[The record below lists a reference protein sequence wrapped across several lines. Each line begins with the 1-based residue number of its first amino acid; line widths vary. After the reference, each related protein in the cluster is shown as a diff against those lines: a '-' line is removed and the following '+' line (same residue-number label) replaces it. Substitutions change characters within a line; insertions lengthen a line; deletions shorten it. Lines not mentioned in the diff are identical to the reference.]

1 MLKNPASRY
10 LPFPAVELP
19 ERQWPSRQLSQAPVW
34 LSTDLRDG
42 NQALFEPMNRERKLR
57 LFHELVRIGFKE
69 IEVGFPSAS
78 QTDYGIVRHLIDNG
92 LIPDDVTPMVIT
104 QLRED
109 LIRATVDSVAGA
121 RRAIVH
127 FYNAIAPAWREIV
140 FGMQVP
146 EIIAMVEHHIALLR
160 ELTDAHPETEWVL
173 QYSPETF
180 CMAELDVSLAVCNAA
195 IRAWDAGPARPMI
208 INLPTTVEVSTAN
221 VFADQIEWMHRR
233 LERREHIVLSVH
245 PHNDRGT
252 GVACAEQALLAGAQR
267 VEGCLFGNGERS
279 GNLDVVTLALNLYTQ
294 GIAPGLDFSDIAA
307 VARIAEECTALPIH
321 PRHPYVGDLVFT
333 AFSGS
338 HQDAIAKGFAAQRP
352 DAPWRVPYLPI
363 DPQDLGRTYDSI
375 VRVNS
380 QSGKGGIAFLLQR
393 DHGVTMP
400 RRMQV
405 EFSAVVQKQA
415 DACEAE
421 LASDDLWKLFE
432 ATYLAP
438 LQLPWHYRSHH
449 LFDSAQGQGIALEV
463 VRPDGLRLQLYGEG
477 SGPIDAVAAALG
489 QHLGVALRID
499 HYEERSLGQGAGA
512 MALAIV
518 EAALPGVAG
527 TRFGAGRH
535 ANIVTA
541 SILAVLHA
549 AGRLVAAQP
558 ESRRVPA
565 QA

>member
-1 MLKNPASRY
+1 MHPHPASKYRS
-10 LPFPAVELP
+10 FPAIDLP
-19 ERQWPSRQLSQAPVW
+19 GRQWPSRQLAQAPVW

-78 QTDYGIVRHLIDNG
+78 QTDDSIVRHLIGEG
-92 LIPDDVTPMVIT
+92 LIPEDVTPMVIT

-109 LIRATVDSVAGA
+109 LIRATVDSVRGA
-121 RRAIVH
+121 RRVIVH

-140 FGMQVP
+140 FGMDVP
-146 EIIAMVEHHIALLR
+146 AIIAMVERHIALLR
-160 ELTDAHPETEWVL
+160 ELTAAHPETEWVL

-180 CMAELDVSLAVCNAA
+180 CMAELEVSLAVCNAA

-380 QSGKGGIAFLLQR
+380 QSGKGGIAFLLER
-393 DHGVTMP
+393 DHGVRMP

-405 EFSAVVQKQA
+405 EFSAVVQRQA
-415 DACEAE
+415 DASEAE
-421 LASDDLWKLFE
+421 LASEDLWNLFE
-432 ATYLAP
+432 ATYLDP
-438 LQLPWHYRSHH
+438 RDLPWQYLGHQLHG
-449 LFDSAQGQGIALEV
+449 SARGQGVTLDVAYAGG
-463 VRPDGLRLQLYGEG
+463 DRLQLHGEG
-477 SGPIDAVAAALG
+477 SGPIEAVAAAIG
-489 QHLGVALRID
+489 QHLGRTLRID

-512 MALAIV
+512 TALAMV

-541 SILAVLHA
+541 SILAVLQA
-549 AGRLVAAQP
+549 AGRLAVAARQA
-558 ESRRVPA
+558 A
-565 QA
+565 QDRG

>member
-10 LPFPAVELP
+10 LPFPAIDLP

-92 LIPDDVTPMVIT
+92 LIPGDVTPMVIT

-146 EIIAMVEHHIALLR
+146 EIIAMVEHHIALLH

>member
-1 MLKNPASRY
+1 MLKDPSTRY
-10 LPFPAVELP
+10 RALPGIDLP
-19 ERQWPSRQLSQAPVW
+19 GRQWPSRVLTQAPIW

-78 QTDYGIVRHLIDNG
+78 RTDYEIVRHLIDAG
-92 LIPDDVTPMVIT
+92 LIPEDVTPMVIT

-109 LIRATVDSVAGA
+109 LIEATVRSVAGA
-121 RRAIVH
+121 RRVIVH

-140 FGMQVP
+140 FGMTVP
-146 EIIAMVEHHIALLR
+146 QIVAMVEHHIGLLR
-160 ELTDAHPETEWVL
+160 TLTAAHPETEWVL

-195 IRAWDAGPARPMI
+195 IRAWDAGPQRPMI
-208 INLPTTVEVSTAN
+208 VNLPTTVEVSTPN
-221 VFADQIEWMHRR
+221 IFADQIEWMDRR

-252 GVACAEQALLAGAQR
+252 GVACAEQAMLAGAQR

-338 HQDAIAKGFAAQRP
+338 HQDAIAKGFAAQDP
-352 DAPWRVPYLPI
+352 HGPWRVPYLPL
-363 DPQDLGRTYDSI
+363 DPKDLGRTYDSI

-393 DHGVTMP
+393 DHGVVMP
-400 RRMQV
+400 RRMQI
-405 EFSAVVQKQA
+405 EFSAIVQALA
-415 DACEAE
+415 DASETE
-421 LASDDLWKLFE
+421 LTSEQIWALFE
-432 ATYLAP
+432 ETYLAP
-438 LQLPWHYRSHH
+438 GSFSYRGHRLH
-449 LFDSAQGQGIALEV
+449 DCEEGQGMELEFSA
-463 VRPDGLRLQLYGEG
+463 PDGAVHVRRGIG
-477 SGPIDAVAAALG
+477 NGPIAAAVAALD
-489 QHLGVALRID
+489 LPLRID
-499 HYEERSLGQGAGA
+499 SYEERSLGSGADA
-512 MALAIV
+512 SALAIV
-518 EAALPGVAG
+518 EAAWPGVPG
-527 TRFGAGRH
+527 SRFGVGRH
-535 ANIVTA
+535 ANIVTG
-541 SILAVLHA
+541 SVLAVLSA
-549 AGRLVAAQP
+549 AARFGAA
-558 ESRRVPA
+558 PA
-565 QA
+565 R

>member
-1 MLKNPASRY
+1 MLTDPSQKYR
-10 LPFPAVELP
+10 PFPPVGLAD
-19 ERQWPSRQLSQAPVW
+19 RRWPSRTLTQAPVW

-78 QTDYGIVRHLIDNG
+78 RTDFDIVRHLIDDNQ
-92 LIPDDVTPMVIT
+92 IPADVTPMVIT

-109 LIRATVDSVAGA
+109 LIEETVRSVAGA
-121 RRAIVH
+121 RRVIVH

-140 FGMQVP
+140 FQMSVP
-146 EIIAMVEHHIALLR
+146 QIVEMVEQYIALFKR
-160 ELTDAHPETEWVL
+160 LTAAHPQTQWVL

-195 IRAWDAGPARPMI
+195 IRAWDAGPEHPMI
-208 INLPTTVEVSTAN
+208 INLPTTVEVSTPN
-221 VFADQIEWMHRR
+221 VFADQIEWMDRR

-307 VARIAEECTALPIH
+307 VARVAEECTALPIH

-338 HQDAIAKGFAAQRP
+338 HQDAIAKGLAAQKP
-352 DAPWRVPYLPI
+352 DALWRVPYLPV

-393 DHGVTMP
+393 DHGIVMP

-405 EFSAVVQKQA
+405 EFSAIVQALA
-415 DACEAE
+415 DDSETE
-421 LASDDLWKLFE
+421 LTSEQIWDVFE
-432 ATYLAP
+432 RTYLMPVREQAGFI
-438 LQLPWHYRSHH
+438 YRAHRLSEQS
-449 LFDSAQGQGIALEV
+449 DGQGIELDLIGA
-463 VRPDGLRLQLYGEG
+463 DGASVHFQGVG
-477 SGPIDAVAAALG
+477 NGPIAATVAALG
-489 QHLGVALRID
+489 LPLRID
-499 HYEERSLGQGAGA
+499 SYEERSLGAGADA

-518 EAALPGVAG
+518 EAAWPGVPG
-527 TRFGAGRH
+527 SRFGVGRH
-535 ANIVTA
+535 VNIATA
-541 SILAVLHA
+541 SVQAVLSA
-549 AGRLVAAQP
+549 A
-558 ESRRVPA
+558 SRFSEA
-565 QA
+565 MADAG

>member
-10 LPFPAVELP
+10 LTFPSVDLP

-92 LIPDDVTPMVIT
+92 LIPGDVTPMVIT

-294 GIAPGLDFSDIAA
+294 G
-307 VARIAEECTALPIH
+307 
-321 PRHPYVGDLVFT
+321 
-333 AFSGS
+333 
-338 HQDAIAKGFAAQRP
+338 
-352 DAPWRVPYLPI
+352 
-363 DPQDLGRTYDSI
+363 
-375 VRVNS
+375 
-380 QSGKGGIAFLLQR
+380 
-393 DHGVTMP
+393 
-400 RRMQV
+400 
-405 EFSAVVQKQA
+405 
-415 DACEAE
+415 
-421 LASDDLWKLFE
+421 
-432 ATYLAP
+432 
-438 LQLPWHYRSHH
+438 
-449 LFDSAQGQGIALEV
+449 
-463 VRPDGLRLQLYGEG
+463 
-477 SGPIDAVAAALG
+477 
-489 QHLGVALRID
+489 
-499 HYEERSLGQGAGA
+499 
-512 MALAIV
+512 
-518 EAALPGVAG
+518 
-527 TRFGAGRH
+527 
-535 ANIVTA
+535 
-541 SILAVLHA
+541 
-549 AGRLVAAQP
+549 
-558 ESRRVPA
+558 
-565 QA
+565 

>member
-1 MLKNPASRY
+1 MLTDPSRKY
-10 LPFPAVELP
+10 RPFPPVDLAD
-19 ERQWPSRQLSQAPVW
+19 RQWPSRTLTQAPVW

-78 QTDYGIVRHLIDNG
+78 RTDFDIVRHLIDDDQ
-92 LIPDDVTPMVIT
+92 IPADVTPMVIT

-109 LIRATVDSVAGA
+109 LIEETVRSVAGA
-121 RRAIVH
+121 RRVIVH

-140 FGMQVP
+140 FQMSVP
-146 EIIAMVEHHIALLR
+146 QIIEMVEHHIALFKR
-160 ELTDAHPETEWVL
+160 LTAAHSQTQWVL

-195 IRAWDAGPARPMI
+195 IHAWDAGPQRPMI
-208 INLPTTVEVSTAN
+208 INLPTTVEVSTPN
-221 VFADQIEWMHRR
+221 VFADQIEWMDRR

-307 VARIAEECTALPIH
+307 VARVAEECTALPIH

-338 HQDAIAKGFAAQRP
+338 HQDAIAKGFAAQKP
-352 DAPWRVPYLPI
+352 DALWRVPYLPV

-393 DHGVTMP
+393 DHGIVMP

-405 EFSAVVQKQA
+405 EFSAIVQALA
-415 DACEAE
+415 DDSETE
-421 LASDDLWKLFE
+421 LSSEQIWEVFE
-432 ATYLAP
+432 HTYLMP
-438 LQLPWHYRSHH
+438 VREQPGFIYRAHRLSEHT
-449 LFDSAQGQGIALEV
+449 DGQGIELDLIGVDGALEHFQGV
-463 VRPDGLRLQLYGEG
+463 GN
-477 SGPIDAVAAALG
+477 GPIAAMVAALG
-489 QHLGVALRID
+489 LPLRID
-499 HYEERSLGQGAGA
+499 SYEERSLGAGADA

-518 EAALPGVAG
+518 EAAWPGVPG
-527 TRFGAGRH
+527 SRFGVGRH
-535 ANIVTA
+535 TNIATA
-541 SILAVLHA
+541 SVLAVLSA
-549 AGRLVAAQP
+549 A
-558 ESRRVPA
+558 SRF
-565 QA
+565 